1 MKSVLIAIIVKDTQ
15 LVTEGNIKF
24 LSDWC
29 QKNSVY
35 KWQIVFVHSSND
47 DIDPK
52 IQTLIK
58 SNNNFSI
65 DFARVFFDGKGF
77 KLKSAWL
84 NHNVD
89 IYSYVN
95 LELIG
100 DIDLL
105 LDIVRPVSLEIFDV
119 AIGSRGLKKS
129 VISQNKLKRIIFQ
142 FVTRLYKFFANSKIY
157 DLNFGMKAASS
168 TVVFDLMPR
177 IVENKLFFD
186 TEFIWLIENF
196 NYRILEVPVRWEDL
210 EGFSSYSLKSIILY
224 LKILLRLKFTST
236 MNI

>member
-1 MKSVLIAIIVKDTQ
+1 MIGVK
-15 LVTEGNIKF
+15 
-24 LSDWC
+24 
-29 QKNSVY
+29 KNSVY
-35 KWQIVFVHSSND
+35 RWQIVFVHSSND

-177 IVENKLFFD
+177 IVENKLVFD
-186 TEFIWLIENF
+186 TAFIWLIENF

-236 MNI
+236 MNL

>member
-1 MKSVLIAIIVKDTQ
+1 MIGVK
-15 LVTEGNIKF
+15 
-24 LSDWC
+24 
-29 QKNSVY
+29 KNSVY
-35 KWQIVFVHSSND
+35 RWQIVFVHSSND

-177 IVENKLFFD
+177 IVENKLVFD
-186 TEFIWLIENF
+186 TAFIWLIENF